1 MRKCMIPPLL
11 AYQAASVRGTQPL
24 TGVIVTDTFTDTN
37 GVTLK
42 NHTPDVAP
50 EGSSWGGYS
59 IYDGVGTI
67 GSNTILGP
75 AYGIIDSKAFNV
87 TVTLTCTNSGDEY
100 SGIILRGSL
109 SSSDSYHVYVSAD
122 DDQFVIMRYSSG
134 GSATKVATKSVT
146 IDAATAYTIVA
157 TANGTTISATLDGG
171 NDISYSSATL
181 NLGST
186 YHGLRIYSGS
196 GLGDYA
202 DNFQI
207 EGL

>member
-1 MRKCMIPPLL
+1 MKYELIPPLL

-24 TGVIVTDTFTDTN
+24 TGVTVTDTFTDTD

-59 IYDGVGTI
+59 IYDGTGTI

-109 SSSDSYHVYVSAD
+109 NSADSYHVYVSAD
-122 DDQFVIMRYSSG
+122 DDQFVIMRYSG
-134 GSATKVATKSVT
+134 ANATKVATKSVT

-157 TANGTTISATLDGG
+157 TANGKTISATLNGG
-171 NDISYSSATL
+171 NDISYSSATM